1 MNSDL
6 KQLVMAVSL
15 GCMGAS
21 PAFAGTSEYVT
32 KCTSAQASKLLW
44 PIDENTLGLN
54 SQLHQT
60 PGYEQ

>member
-1 MNSDL
+1 
-6 KQLVMAVSL
+6 MAVSL

-32 KCTSAQASKLLW
+32 KYTSAQASKLLW

-54 SQLHQT
+54 SLLHQT
-60 PGYEQ
+60 PGYER